1 MTARRW
7 LAVAAGLILWAALP
21 HLLSG
26 RVSLAVAVFI
36 ALHALIAIGLTVL
49 AGQAGQV
56 SLGQATFYGVGA
68 YVSAILSLRLG
79 VNPWLALAAAPVAA
93 AALAYAVGLPVL
105 QLRGHH
111 LVLATLG
118 LNIIF
123 EVLFRELSITG
134 GANGLSGIP
143 ALQAFGARLQGD
155 VTFYYLASVA
165 TALAA
170 WLASNLVRS
179 RVGRGLAAI
188 RCSEVMAES
197 LGIDPAA
204 YKSQVF
210 AFSAALAGLAGSL
223 YAYYLRFVSPSAFT
237 FGFSIE
243 LLVMAVVGGIGSVPG
258 AVAGA
263 AVLTVLREALRTVMP
278 RLMGLASGEYE
289 TVFFGALLAAVV
301 ILFPEGLWPRL
312 LRLRG
317 AKPVADQPPAPWVP
331 AGGETPAL
339 VDGRP
344 EPAFNGAS
352 REAAAGPKGG
362 PVLQVEGVS
371 HHFGG
376 LVALSDVGFEV
387 RHGEIY
393 AIIGPN
399 GAGKTTLFNLI
410 SGLLRAAKGR
420 IRYLQPSESDGGI
433 TLNGMR
439 ACAISRRGV
448 GRTFQ
453 TPRLVLEATALENVQ
468 MGLHPLLRGGFLRCL
483 LGLNRKEE
491 HWAEQEALRLLR
503 LVGVERWA
511 RTPVASLPFGVQRLV
526 EMARALAGRPR
537 ILLVD
542 EPASG
547 LTASEREWLGKLLRS
562 LGIAVLLVEHD
573 VRLVSSVADRVLV
586 LHYGKVVAEGSPEE
600 IRRNRAVQAAYLG
613 DEVNSPDRF
622 ASR

>member
-1 MTARRW
+1 MSGRRW
-7 LAVAAGLILWAALP
+7 VAVAAGLLLWAALP
-21 HLLSG
+21 PLLSG

-68 YVSAILSLRLG
+68 YVSAILSLRFG
-79 VNPWLALAAAPVAA
+79 INPWLALLAAPVAA
-93 AALAYAVGLPVL
+93 AALAYGVGLPVL

-143 ALQAFGARLQGD
+143 ALQAFGVRLAGD
-155 VTFYYLASVA
+155 TTFYYLTSAA
-165 TALAA
+165 AALAA

-223 YAYYLRFVSPSAFT
+223 YAHYLRFVSPSAFT

-263 AVLTVLREALRTVMP
+263 AVLTVLREALRTLMP
-278 RLMGLASGEYE
+278 RLMGLASAEYE
-289 TVFFGALLAAVV
+289 IVFFGVLLAAVV

-312 LRLRG
+312 LRLGRSR
-317 AKPVADQPPAPWVP
+317 PVADQQPVALA
-331 AGGETPAL
+331 AGAGETPAFA
-339 VDGRP
+339 DGKQA
-344 EPAFNGAS
+344 PAFNGAS
-352 REAAAGPKGG
+352 REAADSKAG

-387 RHGEIY
+387 RHGEVY
-393 AIIGPN
+393 AVIGPN

-410 SGLLRAAKGR
+410 SGLLRATKGR
-420 IRYLQPSESDGGI
+420 IRYLHPSGGDGGV
-433 TLNGMR
+433 TLNGLR

-453 TPRLVLEATALENVQ
+453 TPRLVLEATVLENVQ
-468 MGLHPLLRGGFLRCL
+468 MGLHPLLRSGFIRCL

-503 LVGVERWA
+503 LAGVERWA

-526 EMARALAGRPR
+526 EIVRALAGRPR

-586 LHYGKVVAEGSPEE
+586 LHYGKVVAEGSPDE
-600 IRRNRAVQAAYLG
+600 IRRNPEVQAAYLG

-622 ASR
+622 AAH